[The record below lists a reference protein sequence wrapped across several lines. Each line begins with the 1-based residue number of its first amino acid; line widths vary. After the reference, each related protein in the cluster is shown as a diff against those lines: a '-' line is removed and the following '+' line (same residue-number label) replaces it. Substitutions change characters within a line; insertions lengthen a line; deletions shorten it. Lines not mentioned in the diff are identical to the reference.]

1 MTTHHPIQ
9 YGSINMTSNLS
20 QISAIGRKAVQS
32 QDWHT
37 VAACANEILRQDRNS
52 AEGYFLTGLVDR
64 VSQRSVKAARA
75 FEKVLELDSDRY
87 DAAVELAS
95 LYSIARRNGDVA
107 KLLAKYEDKLGNSP
121 MYLDFAGTIYTG
133 IGMHLKAWPLF
144 KKAVALQPGVDLFQA
159 NFAACSVFLGKIEDA
174 QDIYRRLLK
183 RFPNHRK
190 NHYELARLGK
200 AKDTR
205 HIEQMKEVLRVT
217 DDTPDKNIYLYY
229 ALAKEYEDL
238 EQWEQAF
245 EYYKKAGD
253 AVTSVANY
261 DVAEDI
267 AIIDKVI
274 EVCNADWLAAKPG
287 RTNVSDYGKTPI
299 FIVGLPRTGTT
310 LTERIVSSHSQV
322 ASIGETLFLQMMLRQ
337 ESGIQSIESMN
348 PEMIEAVAKKDIEL
362 IARGYLDKVS
372 YRFGNELM
380 FIDKLP
386 WNVLYLGFIAK
397 AWPNAKI
404 ISLVRNP
411 MDSCFSMYKQVF
423 TWAYKFSYSL
433 DGLGKYFVAYDRLC
447 THWRELLKDRLI
459 EVEYELLVNDQE
471 NQTRIL
477 LDKLGLEFEQACL
490 DFEKNKAPIATASSV
505 QARGKVNNQSVNKW
519 TRFARQLQ
527 PLKEHLEKAGIK
539 LESHPGDR
547 PVVNDE

>member
-1 MTTHHPIQ
+1 MVSTKLKN
-9 YGSINMTSNLS
+9 YLS
-20 QISAIGRKAVQS
+20 RLSATGRKAVES

-37 VAACANEILRQDRNS
+37 VAACANEILRQDANS
-52 AEGYFLTGLVDR
+52 AEGYFLTGLVER
-64 VSQRSVKAARA
+64 VSQRPAKAVRA
-75 FEKVLELDSDRY
+75 FEKVLELDADRY

-107 KLLAKYEDKLGNSP
+107 ALLEKYEDKLGNSP
-121 MYLDFAGTIYTG
+121 MYLDLAGTVYTG

-144 KKAVALQPGVDLFQA
+144 KQAVALQPGVDLFQA
-159 NFAACSVFLGKIEDA
+159 NFAACGVFLGKIEEA
-174 QDIYRRLLK
+174 QDIYRNLLK

-190 NHYELARLGK
+190 NHYELSRLGK
-200 AKDTR
+200 ASDTK
-205 HIEQMKEVLRVT
+205 HIEQMQEVLRT
-217 DDTPDKNIYLYY
+217 TNDTPDKNIYLYY
-229 ALAKEYEDL
+229 ALGKEYEDL
-238 EQWEQAF
+238 GQWEQAF
-245 EYYKKAGD
+245 EYYKMAGD

-261 DVAEDI
+261 DVSEDI

-274 EVCNADWLAAKPG
+274 EVCSADWLASKPG
-287 RTNVSDYGKTPI
+287 RTGAGDYGKTPV

-310 LTERIVSSHSQV
+310 LTERVVSSHSKV
-322 ASIGETLFLQMMLRQ
+322 SSIGETLFLQMMLRQ
-337 ESGIQSIESMN
+337 ESGVESIDSMN
-348 PEMIEAVAKKDIEL
+348 PEIIEAVAQKDIDL
-362 IARGYLDKVS
+362 IARGYIDKVK
-372 YRFGNELM
+372 YRFGDEQM

-404 ISLVRNP
+404 INLKRNP

-433 DGLGKYFVAYDRLC
+433 DGLGQYFVAYDRLC
-447 THWRELLKDRLI
+447 KHWREILQDRLI
-459 EVEYELLVNDQE
+459 EVEYELLVTDQE

-477 LDKLGLEFEQACL
+477 LDRLGLEFEQGCV

-505 QARGKVNNQSVNKW
+505 QAREKIYNKSVNKW
-519 TRFARQLQ
+519 MRFEAQLQ

-539 LESHPGDR
+539 IG
-547 PVVNDE
+547 